1 MLKDP
6 NFSHYME
13 HTWFLMSRTLS
24 GEATEA
30 EKAELMQLLQQ
41 DAALQQQFDILKTW
55 WQSQTASTDVV
66 EPDKISQILNR
77 SLTEMP
83 DRSGRILHI
92 FRRISARAAVIA
104 GLLICITAVGI
115 WFVMNGKQPAEVQQI
130 VAGNGSRTRTI
141 LPDGSTV
148 WLNAGSSLSY
158 TQGLPGEKREVT
170 LEGEAYFDIVKR
182 AGRPFIVHTKE
193 INVHVLGTAFNVKSY
208 PGDKIVET
216 TLIRGLVSITR
227 NTNAKEGPVYL
238 KPHQK
243 FVLSVD
249 QNKELKLPSSNNS
262 NPPKPSRIKELF
274 VMNIDSSID
283 VSRQLETAW
292 VYNRLEFRG
301 DTFEELAKK
310 LERWYNI
317 HVRFEDEQ
325 VKQLTFNGSLE
336 NETVEQAFNALQS
349 AVPFKFSINEN
360 EISVRSL

>member
-1 MLKDP
+1 M
-6 NFSHYME
+6 ME
-13 HTWFLMSRTLS
+13 HSWLLMSRTLS
-24 GEATEA
+24 GEATDA

-41 DAALQQQFDILKTW
+41 DPALQQQFDILKTW
-55 WQSQTASTDVV
+55 WQSQPPVHETAV
-66 EPDKISQILNR
+66 EPAKINQILNR
-77 SLTEMP
+77 SLTEKP
-83 DRSGRILHI
+83 DRSRRVLQM
-92 FRRISARAAVIA
+92 FRRINARAALIA
-104 GLLICITAVGI
+104 GVLICITAVGI
-115 WFVMNGKQPAEVQQI
+115 WFATNEKQPAGTRQI

-148 WLNAGSSLSY
+148 WLNAGSMLTY
-158 TQGLPGEKREVT
+158 TQGLPGQKREVT

-193 INVHVLGTAFNVKSY
+193 IDVHVLGTAFNVKSY
-208 PGDKIVET
+208 PGDEIVET

-227 NTNAKEGPVYL
+227 NTNAKEAPVYL

-243 FVLSVD
+243 FVLSVNEKK
-249 QNKELKLPSSNNS
+249 QLKLPEAAPANR
-262 NPPKPSRIKELF
+262 PAAKPGGAELF
-274 VMNIDSSID
+274 VMNLDSSID
-283 VSRQLETAW
+283 VSQQLETAW

-317 HVRFEDEQ
+317 HVKFEDEQ

-336 NETVEQAFNALQS
+336 NETVEQAFKALQA

-360 EISVRSL
+360 EISVRTL

>member
-1 MLKDP
+1 
-6 NFSHYME
+6 ME

-41 DAALQQQFDILKTW
+41 DPALQQQFDVVKTW
-55 WQSQTASTDVV
+55 WQSQAVYNDTVV

-77 SLTEMP
+77 SLTEKT

-92 FRRISARAAVIA
+92 FKRITARAAVIA
-104 GLLICITAVGI
+104 ALLICISVVVI
-115 WFVMNGKQPAEVQQI
+115 WFVMNGKQPEGIQQI

-148 WLNAGSSLSY
+148 WLNAGSTLSY
-158 TQGLPGEKREVT
+158 TEGLPGKQREVT

-193 INVHVLGTAFNVKSY
+193 IDVHVLGTAFNVKSY
-208 PGDKIVET
+208 PGDEVVET

-227 NTNAKEGPVYL
+227 NTNIKEEPVYL

-243 FVLSVD
+243 FVLSVNE
-249 QNKELKLPSSNNS
+249 NKELKSPSSTTVD
-262 NPPKPSRIKELF
+262 KPTKPAKAKELF
-274 VMNIDSSID
+274 VMNLDSSID
-283 VSRQLETAW
+283 VSQQLETAW

-317 HVRFEDEQ
+317 RVRFEDEQ

-336 NETVEQAFNALQS
+336 NETVEQAFKALQA

-360 EISVRSL
+360 EISVRTL